1 MGGGVGYLLWF
12 SYAVG
17 TEIIW
22 FSYSCSLC
30 SWLDYYASVLSWQLS
45 SHAKQAV
52 EPRGILADLT
62 CPQSS
67 RGSAAKEYSTC
78 LLILSD
84 AQAVT
89 TLRILLTLWVQNM
102 ESYRMF
108 LVKCAIGLVF
118 INRDL
123 NSLDSKTRTRSKR
136 ISQYSV
142 VLAREPASFR
152 REYVMAVV
160 SLLRRLAKMT

>member
-1 MGGGVGYLLWF
+1 
-12 SYAVG
+12 
-17 TEIIW
+17 
-22 FSYSCSLC
+22 
-30 SWLDYYASVLSWQLS
+30 
-45 SHAKQAV
+45 
-52 EPRGILADLT
+52 
-62 CPQSS
+62 
-67 RGSAAKEYSTC
+67 
-78 LLILSD
+78 
-84 AQAVT
+84 
-89 TLRILLTLWVQNM
+89 
-102 ESYRMF
+102 MF

-160 SLLRRLAKMT
+160 SLLRLLAKMT